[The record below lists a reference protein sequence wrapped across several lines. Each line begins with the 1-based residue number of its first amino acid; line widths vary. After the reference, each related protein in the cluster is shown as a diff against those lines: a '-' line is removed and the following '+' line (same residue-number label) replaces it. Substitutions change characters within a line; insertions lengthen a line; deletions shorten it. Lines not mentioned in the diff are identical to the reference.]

1 MATHQGTMLPSG
13 SSAAAAVYPQSW
25 MLLAPYGEC
34 EAEGS
39 SCFTGD
45 STTAAGVHTSG
56 GHFMSVYLHL
66 VPPPAMSRVH
76 VRFPQDVNNT
86 YATVVAA
93 HGDSLLIYICPR
105 RCICSHVPSR
115 HTGLLR
121 GGDAGELVVAELKMV
136 KVKYDGTPTPN
147 KAAEVTMFHSGEWCV
162 KRPRIGRKDV
172 GREALPSSWEA
183 HATVPLGEGLLCWVD
198 FAHGVVFSDVFDDR
212 PVLRFVPFPVD
223 TVNHKY
229 FCDTVNH
236 KGKKRQVDE
245 DSAEPH
251 RTKRARKRNVRVTGP
266 EWTN

>member
-56 GHFMSVYLHL
+56 GRFMSVYLHL

-93 HGDSLLIYICPR
+93 YIVSYQYCYWNFEHRHTYDYFIYNAGGGASPPSLYLL
-105 RCICSHVPSR
+105 PSR
-115 HTGLLR
+115 HRLNVSATGLLR
-121 GGDAGELVVAELKMV
+121 RGADAGELVVAELKMV
-136 KVKYDGTPTPN
+136 KMKDAGKPTP
-147 KAAEVTMFHSGEWCV
+147 
-162 KRPRIGRKDV
+162 
-172 GREALPSSWEA
+172 
-183 HATVPLGEGLLCWVD
+183 
-198 FAHGVVFSDVFDDR
+198 
-212 PVLRFVPFPVD
+212 
-223 TVNHKY
+223 
-229 FCDTVNH
+229 
-236 KGKKRQVDE
+236 
-245 DSAEPH
+245 
-251 RTKRARKRNVRVTGP
+251 
-266 EWTN
+266 